1 MLQKINNSKYFV
13 NEAIAL
19 WNEYKKGT
27 VNGVPSIGILV
38 HTPGENRTG
47 RRASESGVWKDDR
60 FGYDTILSVNQHR
73 RGFVSWLK
81 IRMLC
86 LS

>member
-1 MLQKINNSKYFV
+1 MRQLHFGMSIRKERLMVFR
-13 NEAIAL
+13 AL
-19 WNEYKKGT
+19 
-27 VNGVPSIGILV
+27 
-38 HTPGENRTG
+38 
-47 RRASESGVWKDDR
+47 ASESGVWKDDR